1 MALLKRK
8 YFLLSLLLLINQF
21 KLLNLVSADPKNRKT
36 DLSKEKEE
44 KEDEKEI
51 EEEKENEKEKE
62 KEKEIEE
69 EKEKEK
75 EKEIKEEIKKEKEK
89 EKEKEI
95 KELKEKE
102 KEKEKENEK
111 EIEEEKENEKEKEK
125 EKEIKEEKEKEK
137 EKEKENEKEIEEEKE
152 KKKEKE
158 KEKEQLTEKNSTE
171 NISPFDLYD
180 GCENI
185 QPTYGIREDCINYL
199 KNFGEKKC
207 CYMTINYKYNEFN
220 LCIRIAKDKD
230 EIKKR
235 IKKIEDEYEG
245 CESVN
250 IDCHSN
256 FIELAKYSLLFL
268 LLFVL

>member
-21 KLLNLVSADPKNRKT
+21 KLLNLISADPKNRIT
-36 DLSKEKEE
+36 DSSKEKEE

-51 EEEKENEKEKE
+51 EEEKE

-69 EKEKEK
+69 EK
-75 EKEIKEEIKKEKEK
+75 KKEKEK

-137 EKEKENEKEIEEEKE
+137 ENEKEIKEEKE

>member
-21 KLLNLVSADPKNRKT
+21 KLLNLVQADPKNRNTT

-62 KEKEIEE
+62 KEKEIE
-69 EKEKEK
+69 
-75 EKEIKEEIKKEKEK
+75 
-89 EKEKEI
+89 
-95 KELKEKE
+95 ELKEKE

>member
-75 EKEIKEEIKKEKEK
+75 EKEIKEEKENEKEK

-95 KELKEKE
+95 EE
-102 KEKEKENEK
+102 EKENEK